1 MVSTMQLNWKQIV
14 GLFLDCVYL
23 LARPVDVDV
32 VVVVVVSLSVA
43 LSRPAK
49 ELN

>member
-32 VVVVVVSLSVA
+32 VVVVVSLSVA